1 MSSIEYVEVA
11 RKAGRP
17 VVVMGHVNV
26 QEVVTPEPCRTAR
39 LRVFAQRVP
48 GQPSLT
54 FSTAMLILALVNW
67 VARSDSAL
75 RSQLVQGRARTGKT
89 RGVHPLFF
97 KTDMSHLD
105 HLEPMNVD
113 TWHEFE
119 SHWKADIVRSLWIL
133 IEGPQCD
140 VLKLLDAIR
149 DGNTAAPDDTGRA
162 HTPRLARDEAHQEA
176 IALRNELLAKNWPD
190 GKRVAEIVG
199 AASRSN
205 PHQYAA
211 RLRANAAL
219 LGVWVAAERT
229 YRHPD
234 FQFDD
239 NGVLHPALAD
249 LLKALPRNE
258 EDRNGWRRAFWLYS
272 PHPLLLGEAP
282 AEVFGHDPQRVVE
295 VAREEFSGDPHAHW

>member
-1 MSSIEYVEVA
+1 MSSIEYVEIA
-11 RKAGRP
+11 RKAGLP
-17 VVVMGHVNV
+17 VVAMGHVNV
-26 QEVVTPEPCRTAR
+26 QEVVTPEPRRSAR

-48 GQPSLT
+48 GRPSLT
-54 FSTAMLILALVNW
+54 FSTATLILALVNW
-67 VARSDSAL
+67 IARSDSAL
-75 RSQLVQGRARTGKT
+75 RNQLVHGWPRTGQT
-89 RGVHPLFF
+89 RGVHLLFF
-97 KTDMSHLD
+97 KADESHLD
-105 HLEPMNVD
+105 YLEPMDVD

-119 SHWKADIVRSLWIL
+119 SHWKADIGRSLWVSV
-133 IEGPQCD
+133 EGPHRD
-140 VLKLLDAIR
+140 ILKLLDAIR
-149 DGNTAAPDDTGRA
+149 DGNTAAPDGTARA
-162 HTPRLARDEAHQEA
+162 HIPRLARDEAHQEA
-176 IALRNELLAKNWPD
+176 IGLRNELLARNWPD

-239 NGVLHPALAD
+239 NGVLHAALAD

-272 PHPLLLGEAP
+272 PHALLSGEAP
-282 AEVFGHDPQRVVE
+282 ADVFGRDPQRVVE
-295 VAREEFSGDPHAHW
+295 VARGEFSGDPPVHW

>member
-1 MSSIEYVEVA
+1 MSWIEYIEIA
-11 RKAGRP
+11 RKAGLP
-17 VVVMGHVNV
+17 VVTMGHVNL
-26 QEVVTPEPCRTAR
+26 QEVVTPEPRRAAR
-39 LRVFAQRVP
+39 LRVFPQP
-48 GQPSLT
+48 GRSQPSLT
-54 FSTAMLILALVNW
+54 FSTATLILALVNGI
-67 VARSDSAL
+67 ARSDSAL
-75 RSQLVQGRARTGKT
+75 RNQLVHGRTRTGQT
-89 RGVHPLFF
+89 RGMHLLFF
-97 KTDMSHLD
+97 KAGESHLD
-105 HLEPMNVD
+105 HLEPMDVD

-119 SHWKADIVRSLWIL
+119 SHWEEDIGRSLWVS
-133 IEGPQCD
+133 IEGAHRD

-149 DGNTAAPDDTGRA
+149 DGNTAALGDAARA
-162 HTPRLARDEAHQEA
+162 HTPRLATDDAHQEV
-176 IALRNELLAKNWPD
+176 IALRNELLARNWPD

-249 LLKALPRNE
+249 LLEALPRNE
-258 EDRNGWRRAFWLYS
+258 EDRGGWRRAFWLYS
-272 PHPLLLGEAP
+272 PHALLSGEAP
-282 AEVFGHDPQRVVE
+282 ADAFERDPQRVVQ
-295 VAREEFSGDPHAHW
+295 VAREEFSGDPHARW